1 MHFFEIIVVGL
12 GIITLTGTV
21 IVFCVGSY
29 HAIKSYILK
38 KRMKKI
44 KKLLSYL
51 NINDTDDKN
60 EGIEMTNM

>member
-38 KRMKKI
+38 KRMKK
-44 KKLLSYL
+44 
-51 NINDTDDKN
+51 
-60 EGIEMTNM
+60 